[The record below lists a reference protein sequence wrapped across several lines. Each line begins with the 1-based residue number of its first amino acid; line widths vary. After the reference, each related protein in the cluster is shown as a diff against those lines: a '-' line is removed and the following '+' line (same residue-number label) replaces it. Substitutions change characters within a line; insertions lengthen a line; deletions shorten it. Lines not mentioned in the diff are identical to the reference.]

1 MHPLCNSFTA
11 LAVSAIYI
19 VWRAYDQSRRLHA
32 CQLHHRVAYM
42 LWVVAGQ
49 IN

>member
-1 MHPLCNSFTA
+1 MHPLYNSFTA

-19 VWRAYDQSRRLHA
+19 AWRAYDQARRLRV
-32 CQLHHRVAYM
+32 CQLHQRVAYM
-42 LWVVAGQ
+42 LWVMAGQ